1 MEQKSLQIAIDSDHL
16 KTLKSCESLFN
27 DVINKKFQCTANLK
41 SAMDSAKVFR
51 TMLSS
56 QIELSVWKDDLTNH
70 PVDAVVNAANEN
82 LWHGGGLALAL
93 LRKGG
98 PIVAKESENII
109 RFQQKVPVGNIAITS
124 GGQLPCSKI
133 IHAVGPQWSV
143 IHREKCCSQLKEAIV
158 NILEYVV
165 SGSNGI
171 KTVAIPA
178 ISSGIFG
185 FPLNLCVGII
195 VDTIMTF
202 SGYQKS
208 KILKEIHLV
217 SNEEPTVAAFKRSC
231 EEFLGKN
238 TSASPSLA
246 SITLNN
252 VKLQIIEGF
261 IEKQQVDAI
270 VNSVSFQNPFSS
282 GHISK
287 AILEQAGIK
296 IEEDFQ
302 KLSKTPKIQELV
314 IVTKGFNLACQ
325 YVYHVAWPPVKD
337 VKKILKD
344 AMMKCLEK
352 SCQHNINSLSF
363 PALGTG
369 NVNIPKE
376 KAAHIMLEEVLRFSK
391 DYPQK
396 KLLVNFVIF
405 PNDSKLSE
413 IFKSELAKMKTMGM
427 GQMAPKMNEESNKKF
442 EVPQWSREGQKAAAL
457 EEARL
462 PLIHLTGNNEE
473 QLAAAKKWI
482 AKLLQTQECRFIENN
497 HIFYL
502 GKEEHDQL
510 SHMKDYFEVSISE
523 DISPGKATL
532 EIRGRL
538 NSIIPMMLHIENL
551 LWDVQINYAKKKFS
565 RLTDQPFSIQPEGN
579 LIKKHFVKDK
589 KLEEK
594 KKEFEKAGLEVQK
607 VESVHNL
614 FLLNAFK
621 ERKKKIWSKKANGN
635 LNLTLYQEVPH
646 QFCNLVSKAG
656 FQRIYSMPL
665 DSKYGYGIYFNKTL
679 KNLVDNLRQT
689 SDSDNTICVFEA
701 EVATGSYC
709 EGNPSYISLPSL
721 ASRTMDTYDSV
732 VDSVKNPETFVIFD
746 STQALPLFLWTCV
759 LKKSGFSQR
768 ETKNKGTSV

>member
-1 MEQKSLQIAIDSDHL
+1 MEQKSLQIAIGSDHL
-16 KTLKSCESLFN
+16 KILKNCESLFS
-27 DVINKKFQCTANLK
+27 DVINKKFQCTSNLK
-41 SAMDSAKVFR
+41 STVDSAKVFR

-56 QIELSVWKDDLTNH
+56 QIELSVWKDDLTSH
-70 PVDAVVNAANEN
+70 AVDAVVNAANEN
-82 LWHGGGLALAL
+82 LSHGGGLALAL
-93 LRKGG
+93 LKTGG
-98 PIVAKESENII
+98 PVIAEESENII
-109 RFQQKVPVGNIAITS
+109 KLCQKVPVGKIAVTS
-124 GGQLPCSKI
+124 GGQLPCSEI

-143 IHREKCCSQLKEAIV
+143 INQEKCYSQLKEAIL
-158 NILEYVV
+158 NILKYVV
-165 SGSNGI
+165 SGSSVI

-202 SGYQKS
+202 SDYQRS

-231 EEFLGKN
+231 EEFLWRI
-238 TSASPSLA
+238 TSAAPPLA

-261 IEKQQVDAI
+261 IEKQQVDVI
-270 VNSVSFQNPFSS
+270 VNSISVKNSFSS
-282 GHISK
+282 GRISK
-287 AILEQAGIK
+287 AILDQAGTK
-296 IEEDFQ
+296 LEKVFQ
-302 KLSKTPKIQELV
+302 NLSETSKVGELV
-314 IVTKGFNLACQ
+314 IVTPGFNLTCRH
-325 YVYHVAWPPVKD
+325 VYHVVWPPIND
-337 VKKILKD
+337 GKKILKD
-344 AMMKCLEK
+344 AVMKCLETSRK
-352 SCQHNINSLSF
+352 HNINSLSF

-369 NVNIPKE
+369 NIGIPKE

-413 IFKSELAKMKTMGM
+413 IFKSKLAEMKTKYM
-427 GQMAPKMNEESNKKF
+427 GQMAPKMNEESDKRF
-442 EVPQWSREGQKAAAL
+442 EVPQWSREGQKEAAL
-457 EEARL
+457 EEVRP
-462 PLIHLTGNNEE
+462 PLIHLEGNNEE
-473 QLAAAKKWI
+473 QLASAKKWI
-482 AKLLQTQECRFIENN
+482 AKLLQTQECCFIENN

-502 GKEEHDQL
+502 GKEEHELLFNLKND
-510 SHMKDYFEVSISE
+510 FEVSISE

-538 NSIIPMMLHIENL
+538 NRIIPVMLHIENL

-565 RLTDQPFSIQPEGN
+565 RLTDQPFSILPEGN
-579 LIKKHFVKDK
+579 LIKKHFFKDK
-589 KLEEK
+589 QFEKK

-607 VESVHNL
+607 VESIHNH
-614 FLLNAFK
+614 FLADAFK
-621 ERKKKIWSKKANGN
+621 ERKKKILSKKANGN
-635 LNLTLYQEVPH
+635 LSLTLYQEVPH
-646 QFCNLVSKAG
+646 QFCNLVSRAG
-656 FQRIYSMPL
+656 FQRIYSTTL

-679 KNLVDNLRQT
+679 KNLVDNLRRT

-709 EGNPSYISLPSL
+709 EGNPSYISLPLL
-721 ASRTMDTYDSV
+721 ASRTRDTYDSV
-732 VDSVKNPETFVIFD
+732 VDNVKNPETFVIFD

-759 LKKSGFSQR
+759 LKKSGFSQMD
-768 ETKNKGTSV
+768 TKNKGTSV